1 MLDVFFRNLPCER
14 ADFQPKSLRTRA
26 SSHSTHHFPLM
37 PAASI
42 QIIHQERLPTTGC
55 LVIPGRIDFDFV
67 APLEKL
73 FAGRKVVWLIEEN
86 STHEPALRNYLEK
99 SGSGAM
105 FDAGDAAPAAAG
117 AQLSAY
123 LADGGV
129 LIFVPSRTNAR
140 LGTACH
146 IPASH
151 LQTLCAFGL
160 PILPIA
166 VDRPQE
172 SCLSVER
179 KANLPSAVISIGKL
193 ISSKNSSV
201 ANYQQYLLEANEE
214 AYSLRTLLGGSLPI
228 VLLEG
233 LKKYGSKRRVI
244 DGSDD
249 TELGFDKILAASIAL
264 AKFISAETDKL
275 RVAIVLP
282 PGKAGLIANLA
293 VLFAGKIPV
302 NLNFTAGHEAI
313 RSCIRQA
320 DVDRFITADPFVRKV
335 SSFPWP
341 PNRDLILI
349 ERVLPAL
356 KKKIIIWAIIAKILP
371 AGFLGFLLG
380 LHRRRGDDEAILLFT
395 SGSSGQPKG
404 VALSHRNVLANSCQ
418 FGSRLNLASNSSIL
432 GCLPLFHSFGCTVTL
447 WFPIIDGVNLVTYPS
462 PLETKRL
469 AELIALHQVDV
480 FLSTPTFLRGFM
492 KRTDPAQF
500 SSLKL
505 VVTGAEKLPPS
516 LAKAFEE
523 KFGILPQEGYGLTET
538 SPATNVN
545 LPDLVLNNTLPTLPS
560 SRPGTVGQMLP
571 GLAIKITDPV
581 TDKDIPIDSQGII
594 WLKGAN
600 VFSGYLDDPVKSAE
614 VLSDGWFRTG
624 DVGRVDDAG
633 FLYIE
638 GRISR
643 FSKIAGEMVP
653 HETVEAA
660 INKVLGLDTE
670 SERRIAVVGVP
681 DEQKGEAILL
691 LSSVSGSSLIQ
702 ECIDLRYK
710 LMDEGLSSLWCP
722 KRIIAVN
729 EIPVLASGKLDIKS
743 CEALAKK
750 NE

>member
-1 MLDVFFRNLPCER
+1 M
-14 ADFQPKSLRTRA
+14 
-26 SSHSTHHFPLM
+26 SS
-37 PAASI
+37 ASI

-55 LVIPGRIDFDFV
+55 LVMPGRIDFDCV
-67 APLEKL
+67 AQLEKL
-73 FAGRKVVWLIEEN
+73 FAGRKVAWLIEEN

-105 FDAGDAAPAAAG
+105 FDAEDAAPAAAG
-117 AQLSAY
+117 AQLSTY

-129 LIFVPSRTNAR
+129 LIFVPSRINAR

-193 ISSKNSSV
+193 ISSKRSSV

-214 AYSLRTLLGGSLPI
+214 AYSLRSLLNGSLPI

-264 AKFISAETDKL
+264 AKFIRTETDKP

-341 PNRDLILI
+341 PNRDLIFI

-356 KKKIIIWAIIAKILP
+356 KKKIIIWAILAKILP
-371 AGFLGFLLG
+371 ARFLGFLLG

-505 VVTGAEKLPPS
+505 VVTGAEKLPSS
-516 LAKAFEE
+516 LAKSFEE

-545 LPDLVLNNTLPTLPS
+545 LPDLELNNNLLTLPS
-560 SRPGTVGQMLP
+560 SRSGTVGQMLP

-594 WLKGAN
+594 WFKGAN
-600 VFSGYLDDPVKSAE
+600 VFNGYLKDPVKSAE

-633 FLYIE
+633 FLFIE

-710 LMDEGLSSLWCP
+710 LMDEGISSLWCP